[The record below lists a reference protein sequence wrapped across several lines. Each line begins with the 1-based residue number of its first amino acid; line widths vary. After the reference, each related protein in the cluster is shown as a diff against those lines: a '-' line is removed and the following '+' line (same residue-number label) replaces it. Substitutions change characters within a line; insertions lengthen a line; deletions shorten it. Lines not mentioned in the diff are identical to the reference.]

1 MNGWIDY
8 LPLFKLRIGAFIT
21 LAAMVGAVAAA
32 GQIPR
37 TSLLLFLGLSVLLA
51 SSSAAVFNHYF
62 DRDLDARMERT
73 RGRPLP
79 SGRITDLRRVLGIGW
94 ALLLLALGIA
104 LAAFHPLVAL
114 HLALGAFVYAVVY
127 TVWLKRRH
135 WLNIVIGGLAGSFA
149 VLAGGAAVRPEFCLP
164 PILLA
169 LVLFFWTPSH
179 FWSLAMAF
187 REEYARAGV
196 PMLPVL
202 AGNARAALDILI
214 NSLLLVGASLLPWVL
229 GVQGGVYLGGA
240 ILAGGVFLYQ
250 NLRLLRDP
258 SPRQALR
265 NFKGS
270 MIYLSVLFLAVLLDV
285 VWAQ

>member
-1 MNGWIDY
+1 MNGWINY
-8 LPLFKLRIGAFIT
+8 LSLFKLRIGAFIT
-21 LAAMVGAVAAA
+21 LAALVGAVAAA
-32 GQIPR
+32 GQVPR
-37 TSLLLFLGLSVLLA
+37 ALPLLILGLSVLLA

-73 RGRPLP
+73 QGRPLP
-79 SGRITDLRRVLGIGW
+79 SGRITNLRQVLGIGW

-135 WLNIVIGGLAGSFA
+135 WMNIVIGGLAGSFA
-149 VLAGGAAVRPEFCLP
+149 VLAGGASVRPEFCLP
-164 PILLA
+164 PVLLA

-179 FWSLAMAF
+179 FWSLAMAY
-187 REEYARAGV
+187 RQEYARAGV
-196 PMLPVL
+196 PMLPAVV
-202 AGNARAALDILI
+202 GNARAARDILI

-229 GVQGGVYLGGA
+229 GVQGGVYLAGA
-240 ILAGGVFLYQ
+240 LLAGGLFLYR
-250 NLRLLRDP
+250 NLRLVRDP
-258 SPRQALR
+258 SPAQALR

-270 MIYLSVLFLAVLLDV
+270 MVYLSILLLSVVLDV
-285 VWAQ
+285 VW